1 MNARFALSLPAAQAA
16 CLGPLRRWTAFE
28 ICETGEAL
36 WLRAARLD
44 DEQWDFCRRL
54 PGAKRYDVHED
65 GQLLPVGARVP
76 RGDVPAGPWE
86 ALSGWLPLALP
97 PAETALAA
105 SPRTPIQLVRSS
117 QPRTPSWLLARL
129 AEWSAYVET
138 APQVRLARWSF
149 AADARGRALIRGAPL
164 PPVRGVQYVEE
175 AGLAVPAGW
184 HWSPPVEPAIV
195 RAALGLAPGDSAL
208 WFADGS
214 WQKIASG
221 DWVQA
226 TRSAVRLTLE
236 EQRRG

>member
-16 CLGPLRRWTAFE
+16 CLGPLRRWSAFE
-28 ICETGEAL
+28 ICEAGAAL
-36 WLRAARLD
+36 WLRAARLG

-54 PGAKRYDVHED
+54 PGAERYEVLED

-76 RGDVPAGPWE
+76 RGFLSEGPWE
-86 ALSGWLPLALP
+86 ALSGWLRLAAP

-105 SPRTPIQLVRSS
+105 CPRTSLRLVRSS
-117 QPRTPSWLLARL
+117 QLRPASWLLASL
-129 AEWSAYVET
+129 AEWSEYVET

-164 PPVRGVQYVEE
+164 PPVRGVQYVEDSGI
-175 AGLAVPAGW
+175 AAPAGW

-195 RAALGLAPGDSAL
+195 RRALGLEQGDSVL

-214 WQKIASG
+214 WQKIVSG

-226 TRSAVRLTLE
+226 TRSAARLTVE
-236 EQRRG
+236 ERRGG